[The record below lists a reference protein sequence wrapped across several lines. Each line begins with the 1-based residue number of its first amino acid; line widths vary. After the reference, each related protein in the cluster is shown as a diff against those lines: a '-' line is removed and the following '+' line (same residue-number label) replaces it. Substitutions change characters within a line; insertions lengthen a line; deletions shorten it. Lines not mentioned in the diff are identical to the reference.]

1 MNEVLNPVAQKE
13 RSVTARTQR
22 RNWNAVLALI
32 YGACSAATVD
42 RCSHGYNDCTKLNER
57 TLCNSF
63 PQGDLLYRDLH
74 VGIECRTVVTSY
86 GEDAANLSCQVE
98 RPIG

>member
-1 MNEVLNPVAQKE
+1 MGHVLLRLLTAVHMATMTAQSSMN
-13 RSVTARTQR
+13 
-22 RNWNAVLALI
+22 
-32 YGACSAATVD
+32 G
-42 RCSHGYNDCTKLNER
+42 
-57 TLCNSF
+57 LCVILFF